1 MKRLKSIL
9 VILAAVLLTA
19 PVVQAETVSRRDAQR
34 VAELFFNAAR
44 GIRMAPPN
52 YTFSGRN
59 FTTNGLFIPF
69 YVFSHPTGGFV
80 IVSAENKAYP
90 ILAYSLKGKLE
101 AGRLSAGQK
110 ALLNQ
115 YGRHIEFIRYDSQ
128 APEEAV
134 KAWCDIQH
142 HIASLLQ
149 PQLDVTDL
157 LLPWDEVTAEV
168 GRLYDR
174 ADARDLQSA
183 YYTPAQWDAMVG
195 DELRTAR
202 NVVMAIVNP
211 QGGLEPAVATG
222 RRGDFFRLRFNDQPG
237 DAMYRLF
244 ATELISQG
252 EMAVISNP
260 IGAPEELATEEL
272 PFTFYDSFIEETGR
286 EQESRRA
293 AIDEILAPT
302 GPVVTW
308 QGSGQFSVYLPE
320 SAEQAIVYNVAGMR
334 VAESRYH
341 GTDMAQIDLSV
352 LPPGFYIALLRGESG
367 RTYSLRLYR

>member
-9 VILAAVLLTA
+9 IIMAALLLALPTVK
-19 PVVQAETVSRRDAQR
+19 AETVSRRDAQR

-44 GIRMAPPN
+44 GIRMASPN

-69 YVFSHPTGGFV
+69 YVFNHPTGGFV

-128 APEEAV
+128 VPEEAV
-134 KAWCDIQH
+134 RAWGDLQH
-142 HIASLLQ
+142 HIADILA

-157 LLPWDEVTAEV
+157 LMPWDEVTDEV
-168 GRLYDR
+168 DRLYGR
-174 ADARDLQSA
+174 ADSRDLQSA

-195 DELRTAR
+195 DELLRAR
-202 NVVMAIVNP
+202 NVVMAVVNP
-211 QGGLEPAVATG
+211 QGDLVPAVATG
-222 RRGDFFRLRFNDQPG
+222 RRGDFFRLRFSDQPG

-244 ATELISQG
+244 ATELLSQG
-252 EMAVISNP
+252 EMAVITNP

-272 PFTFYDSFIEETGR
+272 PFTFYDSFIEEVGR
-286 EQESRRA
+286 EQRSQRA
-293 AIDEILAPT
+293 AIDDILDPT

-320 SAEQAIVYNVAGMR
+320 NAEQAIVYNVAGMR
-334 VAESRYH
+334 VADNRYRD
-341 GTDMAQIDLSV
+341 TNMAQIDLSG
-352 LPPGFYIALLRGESG
+352 LPSGFYIALVRGESG
-367 RTYSLRLYR
+367 RNYSLRLYR